1 MTVRIEGGGH
11 KGKVETGW
19 AGWGRVG
26 SGWHGR
32 SLLAGGGKEETCKI
46 ETRLDFEEGVNASFA
61 RQSCKAAV
69 LAATLSFV
77 LMFFLA
83 WSSSLW
89 ELPSARLRTVIVS
102 ITATF
107 RAVREVMRTRP
118 AGGAP
123 CVSD

>member
-1 MTVRIEGGGH
+1 MEGGGGDTRGRW
-11 KGKVETGW
+11 KLWLGWVGK
-19 AGWGRVG
+19 RVG
-26 SGWHGR
+26 RGWHGR
-32 SLLAGGGKEETCKI
+32 SLFAGGVKEETCKI
-46 ETRLDFEEGVNASFA
+46 ETCPDFEEGVIASFA
-61 RQSCKAAV
+61 RQSCKATV

-107 RAVREVMRTRP
+107 RAVREVCEPDLLTGPR
-118 AGGAP
+118 
-123 CVSD
+123 V